1 MALHT
6 QDFEY
11 VKTNHEL
18 KNNENSSQLGSV
30 NSPIN
35 DGNNQHPTYQHYRS
49 SGSLYRNKEFH
60 MKYDDANLENERYQK
75 DRCGIYVH

>member
-11 VKTNHEL
+11 VKTNHEVRS
-18 KNNENSSQLGSV
+18 NETSSQLGSV

-35 DGNNQHPTYQHYRS
+35 NDNQHPTYQHYRS
-49 SGSLYRNKEFH
+49 SGSLIRNKDFH
-60 MKYDDANLENERYQK
+60 MKFDNTNVEN
-75 DRCGIYVH
+75 DR